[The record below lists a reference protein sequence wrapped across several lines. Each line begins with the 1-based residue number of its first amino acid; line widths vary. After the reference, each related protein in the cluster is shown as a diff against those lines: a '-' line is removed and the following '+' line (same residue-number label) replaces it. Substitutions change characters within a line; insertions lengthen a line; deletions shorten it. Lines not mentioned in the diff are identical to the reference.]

1 MARLIVML
9 DTHVRIPLSLYEES
23 GQKESGMQ
31 RENVIQILNDPLAQ
45 ELLHSAIPA
54 RLAYTGRDGFPRVIP
69 IGFYW
74 NGTQFFVC
82 TAPNAPKVRALAA
95 NPKVALTI
103 DTDTFPPHVLLVRG
117 TASIEVVDGI
127 PPEYLEASQ
136 KGIEA
141 EQRQAFEA
149 QVRATYKQMA
159 RIAIVPE
166 WAKLLDFETR
176 IPSFLSELIH

>member
-1 MARLIVML
+1 MARPIVVL
-9 DTHVRIPLSLYEES
+9 DTNVLISLSVREEF
-23 GQKESGMQ
+23 GQKEISMQ
-31 RENVIQILNDPLAQ
+31 RENVIQVLNDPLAQ
-45 ELLHSAIPA
+45 ELLNSAIPA
-54 RLAYTGRDGFPRVIP
+54 RLAYTGRDGFPRAIP

-127 PPEYLEASQ
+127 PPEYLEASK

-141 EQRQAFEA
+141 EQWQAFEA
-149 QVRATYKQMA
+149 QARALYKQMA
-159 RIAIVPE
+159 RITIAPE

-176 IPSFLSELIH
+176 IPSFLAELIH